1 MSLGKTWYTLEDAT
15 AKFGVAKDLILA
27 WIADGIIRTDRDS
40 EQIMRINGDDLA
52 LKVQELTG
60 V

>member
-15 AKFGVAKDLILA
+15 AKFGVSKELILA
-27 WIADGIIRTDRDS
+27 WIEEGIIRTDRDS
-40 EQIMRINGDDLA
+40 EQIMRMNGDDLK
-52 LKVQELTG
+52 LKVQEVTL